1 MKLKKMRD
9 YAPRPV
15 TRLEKIWASMA
26 GLFSPTPEPV
36 KRLEYW
42 MTKTAERI
50 AAAESG
56 NVEDVVSGNWV
67 YKLYPDGYFEA
78 WHSADHQTFVI
89 DETSGV
95 LYRSPITALA
105 LPDDLI
111 NGRTVTVRYC
121 NINVYH
127 HNYIVFATLAGHTT
141 TGFEF
146 YALSGASR
154 AANNNYVVDAY
165 IEGRVE

>member
-1 MKLKKMRD
+1 MKLKKMLD
-9 YAPRPV
+9 YNPQPV
-15 TRLEKIWASMA
+15 TRLEKIWAAMA
-26 GLFSPTPEPV
+26 GLFSPAPEPV

-50 AAAESG
+50 AAVEAGE
-56 NVEDVVSGNWV
+56 VEDVASGNWV

-89 DETSGV
+89 DEASGS
-95 LYRSPITALA
+95 LYRSALTALS
-105 LPDDLI
+105 LPEDLI
-111 NGRTVTVRYC
+111 AGKTVTVRYC

-127 HNYIVFATLAGHTT
+127 HNYIVFATLAGHTA

-146 YALSGASR
+146 YALSGAAR
-154 AANNNYVVDAY
+154 ASNKNYVVDGY
-165 IEGRVE
+165 IEGRIE

>member
-1 MKLKKMRD
+1 MKLKKTRD
-9 YAPRPV
+9 YDPKPV
-15 TRLEKIWASMA
+15 TRLEKIWAAMA
-26 GLFSPTPEPV
+26 GLFSPTAQPV

-42 MTKTAERI
+42 MTKTADRI
-50 AAAESG
+50 AAVEAGE
-56 NVEDVVSGNWV
+56 VEDVVSGNWV

-89 DETSGV
+89 DEPSGS
-95 LYRSPITALA
+95 LYRSVLTDLA

-111 NGRTVTVRYC
+111 ASRTVTVRYC

-127 HNYIVFATLAGHTT
+127 HNYIVFATPAGHTA
-141 TGFEF
+141 TGFAF
-146 YALSGASR
+146 YALSGAPRNS
-154 AANNNYVVDAY
+154 NKNYVVDAY